1 MKALGKSSTSR
12 IFDITPLTG
21 DFIKNLKVSNND
33 ITDISPVKVR
43 KVKKTYSKEKW
54 VYDFTVNKFHNFV
67 ANRVFVHNTTL
78 LDSIRKTNVAGKE
91 VGGITQSIGASVV
104 GKITFIDTPGHAA
117 FSQMRSRGAKVA
129 DIALLVVD
137 ASGGVKPQTQEALGF
152 IHEAKIPF
160 IVVATKMDLPSAS
173 AETVLAQLEKLGVTF
188 EGRGGQVPFIEIS
201 AKTGKGLTQLLD
213 LISLVWEVGKESKEE
228 GNDLQA
234 VVIET
239 SKDKAGVLISAI
251 VRNGSLAAGDTVFA
265 EGKEIKI
272 RGLFNDQ
279 RKPIK
284 QALAGQPV
292 QILGFAEAPA
302 VGTIISSTSTDKQ
315 TEASSIAKPTKLSKE
330 DKVKIKIVIKASNA
344 GSLEAVVAGLPSGV
358 LLVDSGVGDVFES
371 NILDTKAL
379 GASYIFAFESKISSS
394 VLKLAEAEGVKI
406 ESFAVI
412 YELFQ
417 RIEEIV
423 LGGKEEILGKAEITA
438 SFPFNDKKIAGCR
451 VLMGKIN
458 LKDKLFL
465 KREEKVLGQVRA
477 VSMKKQ
483 KQEVAQVGAGEEFGV
498 LLQPQLDFALGDM
511 LVSVHK

>member
-1 MKALGKSSTSR
+1 MRSLNSRPPIVTVLGHVDHGK
-12 IFDITPLTG
+12 
-21 DFIKNLKVSNND
+21 
-33 ITDISPVKVR
+33 
-43 KVKKTYSKEKW
+43 
-54 VYDFTVNKFHNFV
+54 
-67 ANRVFVHNTTL
+67 TTL
-78 LDSIRKTNVAGKE
+78 LDAIRKTNVVARE
-91 VGGITQSIGASVV
+91 AGGITQGIGASQVITKGNLPAQA

-137 ASGGVKPQTQEALGF
+137 ASDGVKPQTQEALDF
-152 IHEAKIPF
+152 IRQAAIPF

-201 AKTGKGLTQLLD
+201 AKTGKNLTQLLD

-251 VRNGSLAAGDTVFA
+251 VRNGSLAVGDTVFA

-272 RGLFNDQ
+272 RGLFDDQ

-284 QALAGQPV
+284 QALAGQPA

-302 VGTIISSTSTDKQ
+302 VGTIISSSSTP
-315 TEASSIAKPTKLSKE
+315 AKEKTPQVAKLAKLSKE
-330 DKVKIKIVIKASNA
+330 DKAKIQIVVKAQNA
-344 GSLEAVVAGLPSGV
+344 GSLEAVVAGLPPGV

-371 NILDTKAL
+371 DILNAKAL
-379 GASYIFAFESKISSS
+379 GASYIFAFECKASPS
-394 VLKLAEAEGVKI
+394 VVKLAEAEGVKI

-423 LGGKEEILGKAEITA
+423 SGGKEEILGRAEITA

-498 LLQPQLDFALGDM
+498 LLEPQLDFALGDM